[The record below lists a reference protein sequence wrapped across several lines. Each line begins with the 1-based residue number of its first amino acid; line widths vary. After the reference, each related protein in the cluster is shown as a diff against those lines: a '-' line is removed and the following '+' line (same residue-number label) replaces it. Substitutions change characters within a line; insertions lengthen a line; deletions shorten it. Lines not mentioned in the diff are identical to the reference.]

1 MVMMKCVGIL
11 AMAMAL
17 AACSSTSPLDKRY
30 VSVRPDY
37 GDKALPNP
45 GEAPEP
51 VEHRDL
57 VNPSPVR
64 NPPAPMYQDIVTG
77 TWTFTTPPTTTRVE
91 RKNGGM
97 SQFSIYMGR
106 PAPQDK
112 PLVVITVSAD
122 AKSLAES
129 DPETYKVTGTRTYAL
144 NGNIAK
150 EWTGQTSAGVPFNEL
165 MISNPGVEK
174 GDVCHANAV
183 ARTSEERKLAIEILS
198 SITWKANE
206 TPAGE

>member
-1 MVMMKCVGIL
+1 MMKRLVL
-11 AMAMAL
+11 LTL
-17 AACSSTSPLDKRY
+17 AASLAGCYTTSPLAKRY

-37 GDKALPNP
+37 GDKELPNP
-45 GEAPEP
+45 GAAPEP
-51 VEHRDL
+51 VEHREI

-64 NPPAPMYQDIVTG
+64 NPPAPVYQDIVTG
-77 TWTFTTPPTTTRVE
+77 TWSFTTPPTTTRVE

-106 PAPQDK
+106 PAPEDK

-129 DPETYKVTGTRTYAL
+129 DPDAYKVKGTRTYAL

-150 EWTGQTSAGVPFNEL
+150 EWTGTTSAGVPFNEL
-165 MISNPGVEK
+165 VISKPGVEK
-174 GDVCHANAV
+174 GDVCHAIAV
-183 ARTSEERKLAIEILS
+183 ARTAEERKLAIEILS